1 VSAAGGD
8 YPRGGVGEHLVL
20 PVFPLGNVVLP
31 GAAVPLHVFEPRY
44 RALMADLTEGRVVP
58 PRFGIV
64 LVLRGSEVGGGEE
77 RAELGTVVGL
87 IRHAQLPDGRWLL
100 VASGAERFRVRRWLP
115 DDPYPLA
122 EAEILATDEWDPAD
136 DGALEEAARE
146 VRRARAMAVELGLL
160 TGGDDAIPV
169 DNPVAAL
176 WQLAA
181 LAPLGSY
188 DRQSVLEAGPPGER
202 ARLLARLAAEAAET
216 LAFRLGGA

>member
-1 VSAAGGD
+1 MSA
-8 YPRGGVGEHLVL
+8 VGRHPPNDGHEPLVL

-44 RALMADLTEGRVVP
+44 RQLMADLTEGRVDP

-77 RAELGTVVGL
+77 RAGLGTVVGL

-100 VASGAERFRVRRWLP
+100 VAGGVERFRVQRWLP
-115 DDPYPLA
+115 DDPYP
-122 EAEILATDEWDPAD
+122 EAEVQILPTDAWDAAD
-136 DGALEEAARE
+136 DDALEEAARQ
-146 VRRARAMAVELGLL
+146 VRRARALAVELGML
-160 TGGDDAIPV
+160 TGGDDAVPV
-169 DNPVAAL
+169 EDPVAAL

-188 DRQSVLEAGPPGER
+188 DRQAVLEAGPPGAR